1 MPLTLSL
8 LTAPVSHEPQLLD
21 LDATVFVQLGL
32 FLLVVFAL
40 TKFLWGPYLRVRS
53 ERTTRVEGYRSEAQ
67 RLEAEADARMG
78 RAEAALAEARKQGG
92 ADRAAARADAQ
103 AHEQVLLA
111 EAQADAQ
118 KALREASGR
127 LHSTLLQ
134 ERAKLQTVAS
144 AVGREAA
151 RKILGREVSA

>member
-1 MPLTLSL
+1 MPFSLSL
-8 LTAPVSHEPQLLD
+8 LTAPISHEPQLLD

-32 FLLVVFAL
+32 FVLVVFAL
-40 TKFLWGPYLRVRS
+40 TRFLWGPYLRVRS

-67 RLEAEADARMG
+67 RLESEADARLA

-118 KALREASGR
+118 KALREATGR
-127 LHSTLLQ
+127 LNSTLTQ
-134 ERAKLQTVAS
+134 ERAKLQTVAT

>member
-1 MPLTLSL
+1 
-8 LTAPVSHEPQLLD
+8 
-21 LDATVFVQLGL
+21 
-32 FLLVVFAL
+32 
-40 TKFLWGPYLRVRS
+40 
-53 ERTTRVEGYRSEAQ
+53 VEGYRSEAQ

-134 ERAKLQTVAS
+134 ERAKLQTVAA